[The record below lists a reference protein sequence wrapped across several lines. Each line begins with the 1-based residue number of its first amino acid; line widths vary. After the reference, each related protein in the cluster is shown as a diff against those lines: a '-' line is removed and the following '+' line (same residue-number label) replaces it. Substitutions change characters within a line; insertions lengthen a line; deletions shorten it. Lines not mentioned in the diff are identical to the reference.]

1 MTVTP
6 AVISP
11 STSTGDAIPLMVS
24 STSGRNNSASFR
36 DGLITDL
43 GLPALS
49 SGDAFP
55 RPGVLG
61 RVASSVTGA
70 NGVNSLFVHAPAT
83 PSGLQFVV
91 ESGSAIV
98 VSSGA
103 SGAYLVNSKTALT
116 LTLDPANASNPRID
130 LVYLQVSDILSS
142 ASATLVQIA
151 VVTGTPGSTP
161 TTPSLPT
168 ASTGV
173 QYLTLGS
180 IRVPAAATNLT
191 SATFADLRVGTTINS
206 LPRPLLGGD
215 LASGAGAVPG
225 ETRVRLHSTYGTMV
239 DFAGYDGLWHGTKSI
254 SVDGVWAA
262 GATSNIPVVASGPTT
277 VMTVTIPD
285 PGWAYTYRVS
295 ACTAVFPSATT
306 FAYTALHEGAVT
318 NPSLFSSGN
327 YGSTGGI
334 DVSLS
339 TKRSAVKTGSLV
351 LYLDVT
357 MFSGTTGNALPF
369 NSSSN
374 SGTFCGA
381 EIFPA

>member
-239 DFAGYDGLWHGTKSI
+239 DFAGYDGLWHGQRALPI
-254 SVDGVWAA
+254 VPAWQNG
-262 GATSNIPVVASGPTT
+262 TSNI
-277 VMTVTIPD
+277 VMTTANTNYNIWIATIAD
-285 PGWAYTYRVS
+285 PGWAYQYNLSASMYSLVTNGALLSIQVHEVS
-295 ACTAVFPSATT
+295 ATGTNVYNGFDPSVSGNNVVGKLPAFTSGTKTGALAVYIVAQTTVNGSTAVFA
-306 FAYTALHEGAVT
+306 
-318 NPSLFSSGN
+318 
-327 YGSTGGI
+327 GG
-334 DVSLS
+334 
-339 TKRSAVKTGSLV
+339 
-351 LYLDVT
+351 
-357 MFSGTTGNALPF
+357 GTQC
-369 NSSSN
+369 SM
-374 SGTFCGA
+374 
-381 EIFPA
+381 EIRPV